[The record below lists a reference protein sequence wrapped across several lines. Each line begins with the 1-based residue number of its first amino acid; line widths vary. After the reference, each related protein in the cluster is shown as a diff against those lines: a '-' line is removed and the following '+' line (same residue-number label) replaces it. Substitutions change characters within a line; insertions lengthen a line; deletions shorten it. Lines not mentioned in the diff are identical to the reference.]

1 MDLSYKASL
10 DVTSQPSANANATP
24 SKKENESNEEDKN
37 DEQGEAEE
45 DDEQSDVEV
54 TLKASPF
61 SNATL
66 IAAIRK
72 NIQSLLKNYGQ
83 RVENIPSLYVWV
95 KKVAYKQKFYAMIE
109 IFSPISR

>member
-1 MDLSYKASL
+1 MDLSYQASL

-24 SKKENESNEEDKN
+24 SKKENKSNEEERN
-37 DEQGEAEE
+37 DEKGEEEE
-45 DDEQSDVEV
+45 DDEQGDVEV
-54 TLKASPF
+54 ILNARPF

-83 RVENIPSLYVWV
+83 RVENIPS
-95 KKVAYKQKFYAMIE
+95 
-109 IFSPISR
+109 

>member
-1 MDLSYKASL
+1 MHLSYQATL
-10 DVTSQPSANANATP
+10 DGTSQPSANANATA
-24 SKKENESNEEDKN
+24 SKTENKSNEEEKN
-37 DEQGEAEE
+37 DEQGQEEE

-54 TLKASPF
+54 TLKATPF

-83 RVENIPSLYVWV
+83 RVENIPS
-95 KKVAYKQKFYAMIE
+95 
-109 IFSPISR
+109 

>member
-1 MDLSYKASL
+1 MHLSYQATL
-10 DVTSQPSANANATP
+10 DGTSQPSANANATA
-24 SKKENESNEEDKN
+24 SKTENKSNEEEKN
-37 DEQGEAEE
+37 DEQGQEEE

-54 TLKASPF
+54 TLKARPF

-83 RVENIPSLYVWV
+83 RVENIPS
-95 KKVAYKQKFYAMIE
+95 
-109 IFSPISR
+109 

>member
-1 MDLSYKASL
+1 MDLSYQATL

-24 SKKENESNEEDKN
+24 YKKENKSNEEEKN
-37 DEQGEAEE
+37 GEKGEEEE
-45 DDEQSDVEV
+45 DDDQSDVEV
-54 TLKASPF
+54 TLKARPF

-83 RVENIPSLYVWV
+83 RVENIPS
-95 KKVAYKQKFYAMIE
+95 
-109 IFSPISR
+109 